1 MANNG
6 DTKKCVTGWSVLM
19 AQFVLP
25 ITLIE
30 FSRSLSFQGSGV
42 KQSHSFFFKEL
53 KQFVEGWGSAVSCQ
67 EDELCF

>member
-30 FSRSLSFQGSGV
+30 FSRGLFSRGQGLSKVILSSS
-42 KQSHSFFFKEL
+42 KS
-53 KQFVEGWGSAVSCQ
+53 
-67 EDELCF
+67 